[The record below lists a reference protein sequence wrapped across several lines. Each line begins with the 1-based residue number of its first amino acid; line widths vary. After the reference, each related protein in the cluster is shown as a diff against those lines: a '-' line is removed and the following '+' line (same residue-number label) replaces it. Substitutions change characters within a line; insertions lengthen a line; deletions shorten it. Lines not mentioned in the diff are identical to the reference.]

1 LGLRSDAHKE
11 DLIKNKK
18 MKSRRNLDMNVEAT
32 PLAHVKVEIE
42 QGQDSRLRLG
52 LNAEKED
59 LIRNNELRN
68 RGNLDLNVEA
78 PHLIHVKVKIE

>member
-1 LGLRSDAHKE
+1 
-11 DLIKNKK
+11 
-18 MKSRRNLDMNVEAT
+18 
-32 PLAHVKVEIE
+32 LAHVKVEIE